1 MSDVSRL
8 ERLLSLLSSRLNG
21 LACPLCGAALCAPE
35 GASLRCAK
43 GHCFDVARKGYVNFA
58 CAGTLAHYDRAL
70 FLARRAVFDAGCYAP
85 VADALR
91 GVLRTEAA
99 RLGRPPRVLDAGCG
113 EGYYAAALARDGCEI
128 FGVDLSRDAVA
139 LAAQRPEP
147 VCWCVADLTRL
158 PLAPGSMD
166 VVIDVLS
173 PANYASFRR
182 ALRPGGLLVKVAPGQ
197 DYLRELRAA
206 LEQGPYAPQDVIDY
220 FGAHMTGVCC
230 ESLRYTCAVDGGLR
244 EAFFR
249 MTPLTGGRTLD
260 AAALASIR
268 DITIDLRVL
277 TGRFA

>member
-1 MSDVSRL
+1 MGDVSRL
-8 ERLLSLLSSRLNG
+8 DRLLSLLAGRLG
-21 LACPLCGAALCAPE
+21 SLACPLCGAALRAPE
-35 GASLRCAK
+35 KTSLRCEK

-58 CAGTLAHYDRAL
+58 CAGTLAHYDRTL
-70 FLARRAVFDAGCYAP
+70 FLARRAVFDAGSYAP

-99 RLGRPPRVLDAGCG
+99 RLGRPPRALDAGCG
-113 EGYYAAALARDGCEI
+113 EGYYAAALAQDGCEV

-197 DYLRELRAA
+197 DYLCELRAA
-206 LEQGPYAPQDVIDY
+206 LGQGPHAPQDVIDY
-220 FGAHMTGVCC
+220 FGSHMTGVCC

-249 MTPLTGGRTLD
+249 MTPLTGGRAPD
-260 AAALASIR
+260 PAALASIR

>member
-8 ERLLSLLSSRLNG
+8 ERLLSLLSSRLND

-35 GASLRCAK
+35 GASLRCTK

-91 GVLRTEAA
+91 GVLGTEAA
-99 RLGRPPRVLDAGCG
+99 RLGRPPRALDAGCG
-113 EGYYAAALARDGCEI
+113 EGYYAAALARDGCEV

-158 PLAPGSMD
+158 PLAPG
-166 VVIDVLS
+166 
-173 PANYASFRR
+173 
-182 ALRPGGLLVKVAPGQ
+182 G

-206 LEQGPYAPQDVIDY
+206 LGQGPHAPQDVVDY

-230 ESLRYTCAVDGGLR
+230 ESLRYACAVDGGLR